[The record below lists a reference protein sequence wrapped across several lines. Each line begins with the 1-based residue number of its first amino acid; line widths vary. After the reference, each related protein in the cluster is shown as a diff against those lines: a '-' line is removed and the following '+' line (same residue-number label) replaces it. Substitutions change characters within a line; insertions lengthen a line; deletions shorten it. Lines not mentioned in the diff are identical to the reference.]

1 MARSVCPSRRTVLVG
16 ASAVSTALITGG
28 ITAPSAEASDTLP
41 WPGDRA
47 AGTNQPSQRGYTPDQ
62 VLAWDPS
69 TDPDA
74 ALLRARVPLQ
84 ERATPASGARRD
96 PALPDDTQSL
106 DRKSTRLNSSHVSIS
121 YAVFCLK

>member
-1 MARSVCPSRRTVLVG
+1 VLVG

-74 ALLRARVPLQ
+74 ELLRARVPLQ
-84 ERATPASGARRD
+84 ERATPASGARRPGRGVVPRLVRVRCD
-96 PALPDDTQSL
+96 QSPAP
-106 DRKSTRLNSSHVSIS
+106 RLHGRG
-121 YAVFCLK
+121 APQRRALARHDLLLR

>member
-74 ALLRARVPLQ
+74 ELLRARGPLQ
-84 ERATPASGARRD
+84 ERATPDSAARRG
-96 PALPDDTQSL
+96 PARPATAQ
-106 DRKSTRLNSSHVSIS
+106 TRTMSR
-121 YAVFCLK
+121 